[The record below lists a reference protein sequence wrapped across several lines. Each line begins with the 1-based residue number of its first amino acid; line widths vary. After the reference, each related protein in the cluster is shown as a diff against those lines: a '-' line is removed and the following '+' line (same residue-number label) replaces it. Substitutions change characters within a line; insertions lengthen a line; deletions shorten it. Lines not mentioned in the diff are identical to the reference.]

1 MKLVAPFR
9 GDVIAARRYHLCLF
23 RFGEKK
29 KNIMWEGKLD
39 NGGFIGGIMCVC
51 FVCILCLF
59 V

>member
-9 GDVIAARRYHLCLF
+9 GDVIAARRYHLCYV
-23 RFGEKK
+23 FGARKRRRTR
-29 KNIMWEGKLD
+29 EGKLD